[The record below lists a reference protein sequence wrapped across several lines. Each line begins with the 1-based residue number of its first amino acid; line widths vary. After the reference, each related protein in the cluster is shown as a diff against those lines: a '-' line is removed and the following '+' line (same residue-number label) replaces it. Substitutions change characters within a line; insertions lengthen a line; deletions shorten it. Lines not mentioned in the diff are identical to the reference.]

1 MFPMFPQKKVI
12 LLGDGGVGKTAFV
25 KRYLEHKFEPRY
37 IATIGVEVRPF
48 IATSKLSMSIWDTAG
63 QERFMGNR
71 GSSYIDCDA
80 VIIMFDLTAKITF
93 RHIENWYNDIPNRT
107 SIPIVIVGNKND
119 IGKRKVFINEID
131 KFIESKPNKHI
142 VYCDISVKTGSG
154 CDELIDWLED
164 KLT

>member
-12 LLGDGGVGKTAFV
+12 LLGDGGVGKTTFV

-48 IATSKLSMSIWDTAG
+48 IATSKLSMSNGILEDKNDLW
-63 QERFMGNR
+63 EC